1 MTQSGEQAADWQRQ
15 LASGLDAMR
24 IALDRAQ
31 QSALVGYL
39 QRLTK
44 WNRRYNLTAVRDPK
58 ALVARHVLD
67 SLSILPWVDSGPVL
81 DVGTGAGLPG
91 IPLAIARPTM
101 DFCLI
106 DSSGKKTRFLR
117 QIVSE
122 LGQPNVEIIHGR
134 VEQLDRR
141 QHFALITS
149 RAFAALPDM
158 LKASAPMLTES
169 GRFLAMKGTL
179 PSDEIA
185 RLPPGWCAESVP
197 LQVPGETARRHLV
210 IVRRDDGLERGP
222 GVSGN

>member
-24 IALDRAQ
+24 VVLDRAQ
-31 QSALVGYL
+31 QVALVGYL

-44 WNRRYNLTAVRDPK
+44 WNRSYNLTAVRDPK
-58 ALVARHVLD
+58 AVVSRHVLD

-91 IPLAIARPTM
+91 IPLAIARPAV
-101 DFCLI
+101 DFCLL

-117 QIVSE
+117 QAVSE
-122 LGQPNVEIIHGR
+122 LGLSNIEIIHGR

-141 QHFALITS
+141 QHYALVTS
-149 RAFAALPDM
+149 RAFAALADM
-158 LKASAPMLTES
+158 LKASAPLLTES
-169 GRFLAMKGTL
+169 GRCLAMKGAL

-185 RLPPGWCAESVP
+185 RLPLGWCAELVP
-197 LQVPGETARRHLV
+197 LEVPGERARRHLV
-210 IVRRDDGLERGP
+210 IVQRDHHQDGEA
-222 GVSGN
+222 